1 MQMHTILL
9 ILVVVG
15 VIWAGLAALA
25 AWVAQLI
32 ILSLT
37 ERRLRFLRWAP
48 LATPALALCCGIL
61 NISVTWLG
69 AAGALLVGWGLAWG
83 VYKFQKRRE
92 SP

>member
-37 ERRLRFLRWAP
+37 ERRLRFLR
-48 LATPALALCCGIL
+48 
-61 NISVTWLG
+61 
-69 AAGALLVGWGLAWG
+69 
-83 VYKFQKRRE
+83 
-92 SP
+92 